1 MASFNK
7 VHVKKLFMPNAHGTK
22 KGHGSTM
29 GQVTATAD
37 ELNALDGITST
48 VAELNIMDGVTS
60 SAAELNIMTGVTA
73 TAAELNYL
81 AGALALNTVTATV
94 AELNQLDASVNGVLM
109 APGAGIVSG
118 NAIVKYGI
126 INSGGIV
133 TTQIMIDLTGLNGCG
148 SADDIIGDDGQV
160 DDCHIGR
167 ITTAINGVIWGG
179 EIRCLETPAGGN
191 VDINLNSASV
201 DTGVQDAG
209 VAALTDY
216 LELVDCGNHAAA
228 AAPIELTALPPAN
241 HYLYLSCGTA
251 TDADF
256 SAGRLL
262 ITLWGYAA

>member
-48 VAELNIMDGVTS
+48 VAELNIMDGVT
-60 SAAELNIMTGVTA
+60 A
-73 TAAELNYL
+73 TA
-81 AGALALNTVTATV
+81 
-94 AELNQLDASVNGVLM
+94 AELNQLDASVNNALM
-109 APGAGIVSG
+109 SPGSGILSS
-118 NAIVKYGI
+118 ATTIIKYGI
-126 INSGGIV
+126 INAGGIV
-133 TTQIMIDLTGLNGCG
+133 TTQIMIDLTGLNGG
-148 SADDIIGDDGQV
+148 GAADEIIGDDGTAV
-160 DDCHIGR
+160 ANCHIGQ
-167 ITTAINGVIWGG
+167 ITTAINAVIWGG

-191 VDINLNSASV
+191 VDINLSNASV
-201 DTGVQDAG
+201 GTGVQDAD
-209 VAALTDY
+209 VKALTNY
-216 LELVDCGNHAAA
+216 AELIDCGNHAAGD
-228 AAPIELTALPPAN
+228 APIELTALPTAN
-241 HYLYLSCGTA
+241 YYLYLSAGTS

>member
-7 VHVKKLFMPNAHGTK
+7 VNVKKLYLPTAHGTR
-22 KGHGSTM
+22 KGHGNKPTL
-29 GQVTATAD
+29 VTATAD
-37 ELNALDGITST
+37 ELNIMDGVTAT
-48 VAELNIMDGVTS
+48 AAELNIMDGVT
-60 SAAELNIMTGVTA
+60 A
-73 TAAELNYL
+73 TAAELN
-81 AGALALNTVTATV
+81 LNSGLTATA

-126 INSGGIV
+126 MNSGGIV

-201 DTGVQDAG
+201 DTGIQDAG

-228 AAPIELTALPPAN
+228 ATPIELTALPPAN

-262 ITLWGYAA
+262 ITLWGYKA

>member
-7 VHVKKLFMPNAHGTK
+7 VNVKKLYLPTAHGTR
-22 KGHGSTM
+22 KGHGNKPTL
-29 GQVTATAD
+29 VTATAD
-37 ELNALDGITST
+37 ELNIMDGVTAT
-48 VAELNIMDGVTS
+48 AAELNIMDGVT
-60 SAAELNIMTGVTA
+60 A
-73 TAAELNYL
+73 TAAELN
-81 AGALALNTVTATV
+81 LNSGLTATA

-126 INSGGIV
+126 MNSGGIV

-262 ITLWGYAA
+262 ITLWGYIA